1 MIGGGSLKSF
11 LARYFPVFMGTILLG
26 CFSGSTLLVLAG
38 TTYWRAL
45 EPSARTDYV
54 GLGTLA
60 LVIVLVLG
68 NLLIARGRTWA
79 AWLVTGYF
87 LTCLVAALPMF
98 AYRPHQGVYLFAVV
112 LPLLGLLLLNSK
124 RHREMRRKLVEIRR
138 QRELIIQAAKTP
150 RTRR

>member
-1 MIGGGSLKSF
+1 MIGGGSLRSF

-45 EPSARTDYV
+45 EASVRVDYV

-60 LVIVLVLG
+60 LVVILVLG
-68 NLLIARGRTWA
+68 NLMIARGRAWA
-79 AWLVTGYF
+79 VWWVAGYF
-87 LTCLVAALPMF
+87 LLCLAAVLPMF
-98 AYRPHQGVYLFAVV
+98 AYRPHQGVYLFAVL

-124 RHREMRRKLVEIRR
+124 RHREMRSKLIEIRR
-138 QRELIIQAAKTP
+138 QRELIIQAAKAE

>member
-38 TTYWRAL
+38 ATYWRAL
-45 EPSARTDYV
+45 EPSTRTDYV

-60 LVIVLVLG
+60 LVLVLVLG
-68 NLLIARGRTWA
+68 NLLIARGRAWA
-79 AWLVTGYF
+79 VWWVAGYF
-87 LTCLVAALPMF
+87 LACLAAVLPTF
-98 AYRPHQGVYLFAVV
+98 AYGAHQGVYLFALL

-124 RHREMRRKLVEIRR
+124 RHREMRSKLVDIRR
-138 QRELIIQAAKTP
+138 QRALIIQAAKASRP
-150 RTRR
+150 RR

>member
-1 MIGGGSLKSF
+1 MIGGGSLKGF
-11 LARYFPVFMGTILLG
+11 LARYFPVFMGTILLA

-45 EPSARTDYV
+45 EPSVRTDYV

-60 LVIVLVLG
+60 LVLVLVVG
-68 NLLIARGRTWA
+68 NLLIARGRAWA
-79 AWLVTGYF
+79 VGCVAGYF
-87 LTCLVAALPMF
+87 LACLGAVIPMF
-98 AYRPHQGVYLFAVV
+98 AYRPHQGVYLSAML

-138 QRELIIQAAKTP
+138 QRGLVIQAAKTS
-150 RTRR
+150 RSRR

>member
-45 EPSARTDYV
+45 EASVRVDYV

-60 LVIVLVLG
+60 LVFVLVLG
-68 NLLIARGRTWA
+68 NLMIARGRAWA
-79 AWLVTGYF
+79 VWWVAGYF
-87 LTCLVAALPMF
+87 LLCLAAVLPMF
-98 AYRPHQGVYLFAVV
+98 AYRPHQGVYLFAVL

-124 RHREMRRKLVEIRR
+124 RHREMRSKLIEIRR
-138 QRELIIQAAKTP
+138 QREVIIQAAKAS

>member
-1 MIGGGSLKSF
+1 MIGGGSLKQF

-45 EPSARTDYV
+45 EPSARTDYI

-60 LVIVLVLG
+60 LVLVLVLG
-68 NLLIARGRTWA
+68 NLLIVRGRAWA
-79 AWLVTGYF
+79 VWWVAGYF
-87 LTCLVAALPMF
+87 LACLAAVVPML
-98 AYRPHQGVYLFAVV
+98 AYRPHQGVYLFAVL

-124 RHREMRRKLVEIRR
+124 RHREMRKKLVEIRR
-138 QRELIIQAAKTP
+138 QRSLITQAAKAP
-150 RTRR
+150 RSRR

>member
-1 MIGGGSLKSF
+1 MIGGGALKPF

-45 EPSARTDYV
+45 ESSARVDYV

-60 LVIVLVLG
+60 LVLVLVLG
-68 NLLIARGRTWA
+68 NLLIARGRAWA
-79 AWLVTGYF
+79 VWCVAGYF
-87 LTCLVAALPMF
+87 LACLAVVLPMF
-98 AYRPHQGVYLFAVV
+98 TYRPHMGVYLFALL

-124 RHREMRRKLVEIRR
+124 RHREMRSKLVDIRR
-138 QRELIIQAAKTP
+138 QRELILVRVLA
-150 RTRR
+150 

>member
-45 EPSARTDYV
+45 EASVRVDYV

-60 LVIVLVLG
+60 LVVILVLG
-68 NLLIARGRTWA
+68 NLMIARGRAWA
-79 AWLVTGYF
+79 VWWVAGYF
-87 LTCLVAALPMF
+87 LLCLAAVLPMF
-98 AYRPHQGVYLFAVV
+98 AYRPHQGVYLFAVL

-124 RHREMRRKLVEIRR
+124 RHREMRSKLIEIRR
-138 QRELIIQAAKTP
+138 QRELIIQAAKAE

>member
-38 TTYWRAL
+38 ATYWRAL

-54 GLGTLA
+54 GFGTLA
-60 LVIVLVLG
+60 LVLVLVLG
-68 NLLIARGRTWA
+68 NLLIARGRAWA
-79 AWLVTGYF
+79 VWWVAGYF
-87 LTCLVAALPMF
+87 LACLAAVLPTF
-98 AYRPHQGVYLFAVV
+98 AYGAHQGVYLFAVL

-124 RHREMRRKLVEIRR
+124 RHREMRSKLVDIRR
-138 QRELIIQAAKTP
+138 QRALIIQAAKTSRP
-150 RTRR
+150 RR

>member
-1 MIGGGSLKSF
+1 MIGGGSLKQF

-60 LVIVLVLG
+60 LVLVLALG
-68 NLLIARGRTWA
+68 NLLIARGRAWA
-79 AWLVTGYF
+79 VWWVAGYF
-87 LTCLVAALPMF
+87 LACLVAVLPTL
-98 AYRPHQGVYLFAVV
+98 AYRPHQGVYLFALL
-112 LPLLGLLLLNSK
+112 LPLLGLLLLNSR
-124 RHREMRRKLVEIRR
+124 RHREMRKKLVEIRR
-138 QRELIIQAAKTP
+138 QRALITHAAKTP
-150 RTRR
+150 RPRR

>member
-38 TTYWRAL
+38 ATYWRAL

-60 LVIVLVLG
+60 LVLVLVLG
-68 NLLIARGRTWA
+68 NLLIARGRAWA
-79 AWLVTGYF
+79 VWWVAGYF
-87 LTCLVAALPMF
+87 LACLAAVLPTF
-98 AYRPHQGVYLFAVV
+98 AYGAHQGVYLFAVL

-124 RHREMRRKLVEIRR
+124 RHREMRSKLVDIRR
-138 QRELIIQAAKTP
+138 QRALIIQAAKASRP
-150 RTRR
+150 RR

>member
-1 MIGGGSLKSF
+1 MIGGGSLKGF
-11 LARYFPVFMGTILLG
+11 LARYFPVFMGTILLA

-45 EPSARTDYV
+45 EPSVRTDYV

-60 LVIVLVLG
+60 LVLVLVVG
-68 NLLIARGRTWA
+68 NLLIARGRAWA
-79 AWLVTGYF
+79 VWCVAGYF
-87 LTCLVAALPMF
+87 LACLGAVIPMF
-98 AYRPHQGVYLFAVV
+98 AYRPHQGVYLSAML

-138 QRELIIQAAKTP
+138 QRGLVIQAAKTS
-150 RTRR
+150 RSRR

>member
-45 EPSARTDYV
+45 EASVRVDYV

-60 LVIVLVLG
+60 LVVILVLG
-68 NLLIARGRTWA
+68 NLMIARGRAWA
-79 AWLVTGYF
+79 VWWVAGYF
-87 LTCLVAALPMF
+87 LLCLAAVLPMF
-98 AYRPHQGVYLFAVV
+98 AYRPHQGVYLFAVL

-124 RHREMRRKLVEIRR
+124 RHREMRSKLIEIRR
-138 QRELIIQAAKTP
+138 QRELIIQAAKSE